1 MEARGR
7 TQPLKRQLAHEKL
20 GGLLVAAD
28 LAERDRARAV
38 AVGLL
43 HATVGRG
50 GLARGLGGKRL
61 PGRLASGGL
70 ARGLL
75 GAGHSVGLCLHI
87 GRHVSTIRDPFAPP
101 PYPSVVKMAQNYQD

>member
-20 GGLLVAAD
+20 GGLLVLAD

-43 HATVGRG
+43 DACGLGRG
-50 GLARGLGGKRL
+50 GRVCEWVGPGL
-61 PGRLASGGL
+61 
-70 ARGLL
+70 
-75 GAGHSVGLCLHI
+75 
-87 GRHVSTIRDPFAPP
+87 
-101 PYPSVVKMAQNYQD
+101 